1 MTKIILLHY
10 DLYIRLLLSVLFGF
24 LTGLERAA
32 KGKPAGIRTH
42 ILVCLG
48 SCLIMILSV
57 MNTGP
62 NRDPMRLAAQV
73 VSGIGFIGAGV
84 IWKDNTHINR
94 GLTTAANL
102 WITSGV
108 GLAIGFGEY
117 DIAIVTA
124 ILMFLAMKLPIFAR
138 IVGLLPERDVHED
151 DSDGDS

>member
-1 MTKIILLHY
+1 MKLIFQHY
-10 DLYIRLLLSVLFGF
+10 DFYIRLILSVFFGF
-24 LTGLERAA
+24 LTGLERTA

-57 MNTGP
+57 MNYGP

-124 ILMFLAMKLPIFAR
+124 VLMFSAMKLPHLAR
-138 IVGLLPERDVHED
+138 IVGLLPPYEAHED